1 LAQPIRGRW
10 EGILRHVRSTGG
22 TNDRTM
28 RGVLDRRRRGSCQLK
43 IIGSAGVHGLAM
55 SRYQDR
61 IGTHSPEAG
70 GSPTFGGTGGSWP
83 RYLGGTRE
91 GASFAFWLPEQ
102 HSTPY
107 PRGPWFQLIRL
118 GPALSRR
125 SASLSTKPRL
135 ASDRA
140 NGTVSR
146 RTSFTTSSQKGNWLR
161 PYSRGQ
167 ANRARGTKDQG
178 KQMRYWP

>member
-1 LAQPIRGRW
+1 
-10 EGILRHVRSTGG
+10 
-22 TNDRTM
+22 M
-28 RGVLDRRRRGSCQLK
+28 
-43 IIGSAGVHGLAM
+43 HGLAM

-83 RYLGGTRE
+83 RYLGGTHE

-135 ASDRA
+135 VSDRA

-161 PYSRGQ
+161 PCSRGQ
-167 ANRARGTKDQG
+167 GNRAAARKPKGSKCGILAMIDNHTIFSPDALLCG
-178 KQMRYWP
+178 PECDRMWALYGCRFLAVSLS